1 MRLETMLHCLT
12 KQKAPSKPCGLG
24 LHMASLYV
32 RSPNAKKN
40 SRQDPSTTTTTTN
53 LALALHTHCK
63 EKSTKT
69 KHNDD
74 SGSAAVTRELYTDS
88 GMLVPTQ
95 ENMHTTEQTGM

>member
-12 KQKAPSKPCGLG
+12 KQKTPNKPCGLG

-32 RSPNAKKN
+32 RSPMQTN
-40 SRQDPSTTTTTTN
+40 SKHHPPTSTTTTN
-53 LALALHTHCK
+53 LAIALHTNCK
-63 EKSTKT
+63 ENSPKT